1 MIRFELER
9 LRTPHTKISEGA
21 RVLISKWDQQGD
33 RILVTPPCRTA
44 PELNRHLDDL
54 IKQLQAIRE
63 QGLVYLAG
71 IFRE

>member
-21 RVLISKWDQQGD
+21 RVLITKWDQQGD

-44 PELNRHLDDL
+44 PELTRHLDDL
-54 IKQLQAIRE
+54 IKQLQEIRE

>member
-9 LRTPHTKISEGA
+9 LRNPHAKVSEGA
-21 RVLISKWDQQGD
+21 RVLITKWDQEGE

-44 PELNRHLDDL
+44 PELTRHLDEL

>member
-1 MIRFELER
+1 MIRLELER
-9 LRTPHTKISEGA
+9 LRNPHTKTSEGA
-21 RVLISKWDQQGD
+21 RVLITKWDQEGD

-44 PELNRHLDDL
+44 PELNRHLDQL
-54 IKQLQAIRE
+54 IKELQDIRE

>member
-9 LRTPHTKISEGA
+9 LRDPHTKVSEGA
-21 RVLISKWDQQGD
+21 RVLITKWDQEEN
-33 RILVTPPCRTA
+33 RILVTPPCRTG
-44 PELNRHLDDL
+44 PEFNRYLDEL
-54 IKQLQAIRE
+54 IKELQDIRE

>member
-9 LRTPHTKISEGA
+9 LRDPHTKVSEGA
-21 RVLISKWDQQGD
+21 RVVITKWDQQGD
-33 RILVTPPCRTA
+33 RILLTPACRTA

-54 IKQLQAIRE
+54 IKQLQEIRE
-63 QGLVYLAG
+63 RGLVYLAG

>member
-9 LRTPHTKISEGA
+9 LRDPHTKVSEGA
-21 RVLISKWDQQGD
+21 RVLLTKWDQQGD
-33 RILVTPPCRTA
+33 RIPVTPACRTA
-44 PELNRHLDDL
+44 RELNRHLDEL
-54 IKQLQAIRE
+54 IKQLQEIRE

>member
-1 MIRFELER
+1 MILFELER
-9 LRTPHTKISEGA
+9 LRNPHTKISEGA
-21 RVLISKWDQQGD
+21 RVLITKWDQEGN

-44 PELNRHLDDL
+44 PELNRHLDEL
-54 IKQLQAIRE
+54 IKQLQDVRE